1 MFETRRTERSGKRAA
16 VGLSRMLT
24 LALLA
29 ALLASIARPAT
40 ASEQDPPDSVHLQV
54 ATPEYDLQ
62 PGSIRVAGYGVISAP
77 GAPALPEWR
86 TVVQLPPTG
95 DWTLAFSTAGQKV
108 IALDKALDAAPSLD
122 LDLNGPTAWQD
133 LPALPDEAPEID
145 RPDPA
150 IYAVDAFYP
159 ASVVVAGQEQWQ
171 RGQRLLAIRAYPFQY
186 NPIAGVL
193 RYYPD
198 IQIDI
203 RVAAE
208 GEPAQPRREL
218 SALPSQ
224 PFEVDGALRIST
236 GERGIYRLTY
246 ADLQGAGVPVA
257 AVNPAKLAL
266 NYLNQ
271 PADIQVTGAAD
282 GSFDPGDL
290 IIFYAEPYAGR
301 YMTHNVYQLTYGG
314 PDNGARMATRTTP
327 PQGSDPLIT
336 TITRTVHS
344 EVDRDYRST
353 YLLASDDDH
362 WFDSALYVNQAVPA
376 ASVVYDLDAAG
387 LQTVA
392 PGEATLSVMLHGGA
406 AQLAQPDQS
415 VAIRVNG
422 HDAGVVQWDG
432 SQRELATATVP
443 STWLNGAPNRV
454 TLEAAIAQL
463 PGLSYYWVSPDW
475 VELAYKSPATAS
487 ADRLY
492 IEGVTVSGGRRAHLR
507 AEGFDHAAVAVYD
520 VRDPHHPVQIGGAQT
535 TPSGGQQQVDFWD
548 QWPQGQQP
556 PSYYLA
562 AAEGL
567 RQPLAVAQDSV
578 TKWLSP
584 NHQADYIAVVHSSLS
599 NAIQPLL
606 DRRAAEGLRV
616 AKVDVQ
622 DIYDE
627 VSGGRVDPE
636 AIRTFL
642 AYAYQH
648 WNGSGARP
656 QYVLLVGDGHYDF
669 KDASGKHLPNLIPP
683 YLLNIDPWLGE
694 TGADNRYVSVDGP
707 ADYLPDMSIGRIP
720 AKTAADLT
728 AYVNKVVAYES
739 APAGAWQEKVY
750 FVADKQDD
758 PAGNFWTF
766 SDDVRLNWLPAAYDD
781 RALYLGM
788 PNLQTGAQMRAAIQG
803 AYNEGGVYLQWFGHA
818 SQFRWGSS
826 AVYDILAPA
835 GLANS
840 AQNPFSVHYGCWS
853 GYFLGIQGSPQY
865 GNNEQS
871 LGEVLLLTPG
881 KGSIADLS
889 PSGLHVGSAL
899 QTLNQGLVKTIFQDH
914 VTRVGDAVTVAK
926 AYFYTNSSSWHD
938 VIDTSILFGDPALA
952 LRLPQAEP
960 HRLFLPMIEAR

>member
-1 MFETRRTERSGKRAA
+1 M
-16 VGLSRMLT
+16 
-24 LALLA
+24 ALVA
-29 ALLASIARPAT
+29 ALLAGIAGPTA
-40 ASEQDPPDSVHLQV
+40 ASEQDPAHTVHLQV
-54 ATPEYDLQ
+54 ATPEYLLQ
-62 PGSIRVAGYGVISAP
+62 LGSVKVAGYGVIAAP
-77 GAPALPEWR
+77 GAPALPEWS
-86 TVVQLPPTG
+86 TLVELPPTG
-95 DWTLAFSTAGQKV
+95 AWTLTFSADGQKD
-108 IALDKALDAAPSLD
+108 IFLDEPLKAAPSPD

-133 LPALPDEAPEID
+133 LPALPDELREID

-150 IYAVDAFYP
+150 IYAVDEFYP
-159 ASVVVAGQEQWQ
+159 ASVVVAGPEQWQ
-171 RGQRLLAIRAYPFQY
+171 RGKRLLALHAYPFQY

-193 RYYPD
+193 RTYPD

-203 RVAAE
+203 HITAE
-208 GEPAQPRREL
+208 DGTVRPRTDL
-218 SALPSQ
+218 AALPSQ
-224 PFEVDGALRIST
+224 PVEVDGALRIAT
-236 GERGIYRLTY
+236 GERGMYRLTY
-246 ADLQGAGVPVA
+246 ADLQGAGVPVED
-257 AVNPAKLAL
+257 VNPAKLAL

-271 PADIQVTGAAD
+271 PADIRVTGAAD

-290 IIFYAEPYAGR
+290 IIFYAEPYSGR

-314 PDNGARMATRTTP
+314 PDNGPRMATRTAT

-353 YLLASDDDH
+353 YLLDSDDDH

-376 ASVVYDLDAAG
+376 ASVTYDLDAAG
-387 LQTVA
+387 LQAVA
-392 PGEATLSVMLHGGA
+392 PGDATLSVMLHGGTSQPA
-406 AQLAQPDQS
+406 EPDQS
-415 VAIRVNG
+415 VAISVNG

-432 SQRELATATVP
+432 SQRKLATATVP
-443 STWLNGAPNRV
+443 SAWLNGAPNRV
-454 TLEAAIAQL
+454 TLEAAVAQL

-475 VELAYKSPATAS
+475 VELSYKSLATAS

-492 IEGVTVSGGRRAHLR
+492 IEGVTVSSGRRANLR
-507 AEGFDHAAVAVYD
+507 AEGFDHAGVTVYD
-520 VRDPHHPVQIGGAQT
+520 VRDPHHLVQIGGAQT
-535 TPSGGQQQVDFWD
+535 TPSGGQQRVDFWD

-556 PSYYLA
+556 PSYFLA
-562 AAEGL
+562 ATEGL
-567 RQPLAVAQDSV
+567 RQPLAVTPDIV
-578 TKWLSP
+578 TQWLSP

-599 NAIQPLL
+599 NSIQPLL

-648 WNGSGARP
+648 WNGGGDPP

-669 KDASGKHLPNLIPP
+669 KDAAGKHLPNLIPP
-683 YLLNIDPWLGE
+683 YLVNIDPWLGE
-694 TGADNRYVSVDGP
+694 TGADNRYVSVDGSD
-707 ADYLPDMSIGRIP
+707 DYLPDMSIGRIP
-720 AKTAADLT
+720 AKTAADVT

-766 SDDVRLNWLPAAYDD
+766 SDDVRLNWLPATYDD
-781 RALYLGM
+781 RAIYLGM
-788 PNLQTGAQMRAAIQG
+788 PNLQTGAQMRAAIQA

-835 GLANS
+835 GLTNNV
-840 AQNPFSVHYGCWS
+840 QNPFSVHYGCWS

-889 PSGLHVGSAL
+889 PSGLHIGSAL
-899 QTLNQGLVKTIFQDH
+899 QTLNQGLIKTIFQDH
-914 VTRVGDAVTVAK
+914 VTRVGDAVTIAK
-926 AYFYTNSSSWHD
+926 TYFYANSSSWHD

-960 HRLFLPMIEAR
+960 HNLFLPMIQAR